1 MEGYKKWV
9 DGLGKGLRVVFA
21 IFVPVIYFVY
31 RLFAVI
37 EEKAKVKD
45 HLVYLILNVVPIVV
59 IIVYILDIVAAVK
72 GEPVPL
78 ALKKKEKKDKKAKKE
93 EVKEEPK
100 EEKAE

>member
-45 HLVYLILNVVPIVV
+45 HLVYLILNVIPIVV

-78 ALKKKEKKDKKAKKE
+78 ALKKKDKKE
-93 EVKEEPK
+93 ETKEEPK

>member
-1 MEGYKKWV
+1 MEDYKKWV

-45 HLVYLILNVVPIVV
+45 HLVYLILNVIPIVV

-78 ALKKKEKKDKKAKKE
+78 ALKKKDKKE
-93 EVKEEPK
+93 EAKEEPK

>member
-45 HLVYLILNVVPIVV
+45 HLVYLILNVIPIVV

-78 ALKKKEKKDKKAKKE
+78 ALKKKDKKE
-93 EVKEEPK
+93 EAKEEPK

>member
-45 HLVYLILNVVPIVV
+45 HLVYLILNVIPIVV

-78 ALKKKEKKDKKAKKE
+78 ALKKKDKKE
-93 EVKEEPK
+93 EAKEELK

>member
-45 HLVYLILNVVPIVV
+45 HLVYLILNVIPIVV

-78 ALKKKEKKDKKAKKE
+78 ALKKKDKKE
-93 EVKEEPK
+93 EAKEVNN
-100 EEKAE
+100 

>member
-31 RLFAVI
+31 RLFGVI

-45 HLVYLILNVVPIVV
+45 NLVYLILNVIPIVFL
-59 IIVYILDIVAAVK
+59 IVYILDIVAAVK
-72 GEPVPL
+72 GEPVPV

-93 EVKEEPK
+93 EAKEEPK

>member
-45 HLVYLILNVVPIVV
+45 HLVYLILNVIPIVV

-78 ALKKKEKKDKKAKKE
+78 ALKKKDKKAKKE
-93 EVKEEPK
+93 EAKEEPK